1 MLPPYAKPAPRRE
14 PALQSRTTPIGLE
27 RSLFPLSSA
36 AGGGRGPSPR
46 NLSTSFWESASS
58 IINRAFNSRSEIPA
72 NRGGS
77 RARGRVG
84 TARPDNGRAWAA
96 GSLGAGAER
105 GPRRGGASAEEQG
118 GRTPSRLSRRG
129 SKNGG
134 RQPSERVAQ
143 APPSPSFRS
152 PRAAQEPSTAPSS
165 RRLRGSPL
173 AERSRGFADGGG
185 AVPPRK
191 RPRFPRRCCAC
202 APPGGER
209 WRAAPAEGPLL
220 APQLPP
226 LSGQAGPV
234 SGAVSSAASRG
245 RSGPESAAA
254 PLACGKCHQMAG

>member
-118 GRTPSRLSRRG
+118 GGGLLPRSLGEALKMAGGNPASGSRRRRRVRPSARLGRPRSRPQRPRPDVSAARHWPSGAGASRTEGGRCRHAKGHVSRAAAARARPPEASDGARPRPRAPCSRLS
-129 SKNGG
+129 SLPFPG
-134 RQPSERVAQ
+134 RPVLS
-143 APPSPSFRS
+143 
-152 PRAAQEPSTAPSS
+152 
-165 RRLRGSPL
+165 
-173 AERSRGFADGGG
+173 AE
-185 AVPPRK
+185 
-191 RPRFPRRCCAC
+191 
-202 APPGGER
+202 
-209 WRAAPAEGPLL
+209 
-220 APQLPP
+220 Q
-226 LSGQAGPV
+226 
-234 SGAVSSAASRG
+234 
-245 RSGPESAAA
+245 
-254 PLACGKCHQMAG
+254 